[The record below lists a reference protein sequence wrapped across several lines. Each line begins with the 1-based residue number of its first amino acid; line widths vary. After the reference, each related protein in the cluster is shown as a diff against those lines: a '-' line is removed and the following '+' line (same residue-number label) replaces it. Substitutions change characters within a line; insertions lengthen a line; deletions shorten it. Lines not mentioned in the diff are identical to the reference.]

1 MTDEP
6 ADIRREAEDRVR
18 LRFERQTA
26 ALTEWQRQESEREA
40 RLQSRAIADSVA
52 RQASLELEKRL
63 RLESHEREG
72 RQARDRLANRPIPA
86 PAFDMMGGP
95 PPRNLVQDHDKM
107 QQRWNAK
114 RDGIVKDSDENIA
127 GCKTARAEMQQGF
140 ARANEA
146 RAQGHREDRLTLA
159 NQQQESFERLVNKEV
174 ERADRWTSREFEK
187 RARDDNAHE
196 R

>member
-6 ADIRREAEDRVR
+6 VNIRREAEDRVR
-18 LRFERQTA
+18 LRFERQTT
-26 ALTEWQRQESEREA
+26 ALTQWQRQESEREV
-40 RLQSRAIADSVA
+40 RLQSRAIGDSVA
-52 RQASLELEKRL
+52 RQASLELEKTL

-95 PPRNLVQDHDKM
+95 PPRNLVQDHDEVR
-107 QQRWNAK
+107 QRWNAQ
-114 RDGIVKDSDENIA
+114 RDRIVEHFDKNIA
-127 GCKTARAEMQQGF
+127 GCKAARAEMQDGF
-140 ARANEA
+140 ARADEA
-146 RAQGHREDRLTLA
+146 RNQGHSADRLALA
-159 NQQQESFERLVNKEV
+159 YRHQESFERLVNKEV
-174 ERADRWTSREFEK
+174 ERADRWTSREFKK